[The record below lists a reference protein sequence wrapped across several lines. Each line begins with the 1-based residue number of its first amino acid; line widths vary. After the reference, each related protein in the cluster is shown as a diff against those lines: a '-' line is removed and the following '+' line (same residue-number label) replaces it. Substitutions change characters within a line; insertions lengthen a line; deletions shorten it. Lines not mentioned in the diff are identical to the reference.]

1 MSKGKEWLKKEIES
15 DGVQLEYLYENYYTD
30 DKAIMIDDV
39 RHLID
44 QLEEPE
50 KVVIPQF
57 VADWIENHK
66 KKDNESYTK
75 ERVGSFYWLK
85 MVLDGYM
92 IPDGECRKIRKYLDY
107 EEVNGDIFKDSGNV
121 EKVINAWNGSYKVE
135 EVKYYRLKLIN
146 KTVDEDVSYL
156 NEIKSGSGKYF
167 LSGNVQFT
175 KSIRNIFSET
185 ELADI
190 DETGFKRVEVTE

>member
-1 MSKGKEWLKKEIES
+1 MSKGKEWLKVEMKEAIEIELS
-15 DGVQLEYLYENYYTD
+15 HDFGLKSGKYISLYTLE
-30 DKAIMIDDV
+30 K
-39 RHLID
+39 LID
-44 QLEEPE
+44 QLDEPE